1 MQTTQ
6 AKHTPGPWA
15 VGDEERNNIVGPGG
29 QVASVGP
36 FASGG
41 ASRGD
46 FDTMTANARL
56 IAAAPELLA
65 ACIALLGESD
75 PALEEA
81 YERWVNLEDEAPE
94 DVRTMLENE
103 ARAAI
108 AKATT

>member
-56 IAAAPELLA
+56 IAAAPELLDFVRA
-65 ACIALLGESD
+65 VEAMAVRQIDGLPANHEARRALTNT
-75 PALEEA
+75 
-81 YERWVNLEDEAPE
+81 RDEA
-94 DVRTMLENE
+94 RRL
-103 ARAAI
+103 I
-108 AKATT
+108 ANATT